1 MRQRVRVPG
10 MLNSMA
16 AVVALVVAALVT
28 YGGPI
33 PGTSAD
39 RPAAAAPAPAGPA
52 RPALGNYTYAVDGEE
67 GATGFGN
74 RRFPDQMTTVV
85 HGGPG
90 LAPDEL
96 VFDITYSQ
104 EHVEREIVAYRGDG
118 VYFTFEGGQVSF
130 GPGTQTSEADYD
142 PPMLQIPWPLEP
154 GATRTGVSKAKGSD
168 GSVVRTEDWKATV
181 VGVEPITAAGGPV
194 EAWKVE
200 VDRRSQPGSAEQL
213 VRHRTYWY
221 DPGRGIWVQFTETVH
236 GERKAGPT
244 TFTYDSSLTATLT
257 GFTPG

>member
-1 MRQRVRVPG
+1 MQQQQGRMPGQVRF
-10 MLNSMA
+10 A
-16 AVVALVVAALVT
+16 IAQVALMVAALV
-28 YGGPI
+28 GFGAPV
-33 PGTSAD
+33 PGTPAD
-39 RPAAAAPAPAGPA
+39 RPAAAQAPPAPA

-67 GATGFGN
+67 GATAAGS
-74 RRFPDQMTTVV
+74 RRFPEQMTTVV

-118 VYFTFEGGQVSF
+118 VYFTFEGGQVRF

-154 GATRTGVSKAKGSD
+154 GATRTGVSEAKRDD

-181 VGVEPITAAGGPV
+181 VGVEPITA
-194 EAWKVE
+194 
-200 VDRRSQPGSAEQL
+200 
-213 VRHRTYWY
+213 
-221 DPGRGIWVQFTETVH
+221 
-236 GERKAGPT
+236 
-244 TFTYDSSLTATLT
+244 
-257 GFTPG
+257 